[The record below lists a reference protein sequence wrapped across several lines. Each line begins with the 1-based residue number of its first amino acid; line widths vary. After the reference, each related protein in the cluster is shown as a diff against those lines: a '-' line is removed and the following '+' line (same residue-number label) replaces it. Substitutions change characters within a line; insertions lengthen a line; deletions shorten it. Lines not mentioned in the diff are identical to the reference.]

1 MHVLVL
7 FLSNY
12 YPGTAVLCFRLLS
25 AFSGVFLSL
34 IMKVSLFFVY
44 HEEIS
49 GNCKN
54 IVLKCVHTIYK
65 PPQISLILF
74 RVCI

>member
-1 MHVLVL
+1 MYLLL

-25 AFSGVFLSL
+25 AFSGVFFISYNES
-34 IMKVSLFFVY
+34 KFFVY

-49 GNCKN
+49 KILYLNVFIN
-54 IVLKCVHTIYK
+54 VLTENTIYK
-65 PPQISLILF
+65 PPQISLIHDS
-74 RVCI
+74 V